1 MTDRNDITTAGM
13 LLAAQKAEGI
23 KLVLSTSE
31 ASCLAAAVAKPYQ
44 QGAIPERSLMSP
56 LTKSVLKYGSTLV
69 LSIVI
74 ICLVFLVIPGVQ
86 FTGGIA
92 GALGILALE
101 IAFNVLAF
109 LAGIFALVILSI
121 ANRRF
126 PTRHIL
132 TAFETLGF
140 YGTTAV
146 STAAIVVIG
155 AVSLTIASFMLS
167 SFSIAGLLPAL
178 AASAALLLAGAP
190 SWLSGGFN
198 KKTFDEQLEK
208 LRSTMKEAQIAEA
221 VEALPAGSVVIIPRD
236 AGECCSST
244 KAETSNPEVGAQ
256 PATSSDGNQNAGHA
270 TRVPQPLLVQ
280 GSVRL
285 PKDFAVSGAQARIRL
300 LDTTLAGA
308 PSVVLTEEIIAILD
322 INAPVQFELRGE
334 VPPATGSYTV
344 AAHIKANPD
353 PARAENYDE
362 IEAGDCLSTQSYPVA
377 LSANAPAS
385 VIVDVVRV

>member
-1 MTDRNDITTAGM
+1 MTDRNNITAAGM
-13 LLAAQKAEGI
+13 LLAAQTAARR

-44 QGAIPERSLMSP
+44 QGAIPERSIMSP
-56 LTKSVLKYGSTLV
+56 FTKSVLKYGSTLV

-74 ICLVFLVIPGVQ
+74 ICLVFPVIPGVQ

-101 IAFNVLAF
+101 VAFNVLAF
-109 LAGIFALVILSI
+109 LAGIFTLVILSL
-121 ANRRF
+121 ANRSF
-126 PTRHIL
+126 PTRRIL

-146 STAAIVVIG
+146 STVALVVIG
-155 AVSLTIASFMLS
+155 AVSLTIAAFMLS

-190 SWLSGGFN
+190 SWLLGGFN

-244 KAETSNPEVGAQ
+244 KAETSNSEVG
-256 PATSSDGNQNAGHA
+256 ATSSDGNQNAGHA
-270 TRVPQPLLVQ
+270 TRVPQPLLVH

-308 PSVVLTEEIIAILD
+308 PSVVLVEEIVAVLD
-322 INAPVQFELRGE
+322 TGDPVQFELRGE
-334 VPPATGSYTV
+334 VPPASGSYTV
-344 AAHIKANPD
+344 SAHIKANPD
-353 PARAENYDE
+353 PTRGDKYDQ
-362 IEAGDCLSTQSYPVA
+362 IEPGDCLNTQSYPVVLNA
-377 LSANAPAS
+377 DAPAP
-385 VIVDVVRV
+385 VMVDVFRV